1 MKGEAFSPT
10 YEMNVDIK
18 NYAKDEQAVFALR
31 SLFES
36 NGYSKYKMSRFEE
49 YDLYSKNKSFL
60 ENENII
66 TFTDLSGKLL
76 ALKPDVTLS
85 IVKNTLST
93 DDVTDKKVYYVEDV
107 FRGDSSTHE
116 IKTITQVGVEHIGN
130 IDLFST
136 AQLLYLAKKSLSLI
150 DEDNILDISHQGF
163 VEGLLCGIDEAVKKQ
178 FICLIAEKNAHEIH
192 RLAEKNGIDNDT
204 ANRIAA
210 VSELYGAAK
219 DVIEKAKLL
228 AVNSEMESALNEL
241 KQVYDVLC
249 EIGCADDLNIDFS
262 IVNDMNYYNGIIF
275 QGFIKG
281 VPYYVLSGGRYDRL
295 LSKMGGKNMGAIGFA
310 VYLDLLNLFS
320 NEPTKTDCDLLVIY
334 DESVDT
340 VKLLSE
346 VQRFVASG
354 KRVMTS
360 NGENSSISASEIL
373 DMRNK

>member
-163 VEGLLCGIDEAVKKQ
+163 VEGLLCRIDEAVKKQ

-360 NGENSSISASEIL
+360 NGENSGISASEIL

>member
-360 NGENSSISASEIL
+360 NGENSGISASEIL